1 MGLFDFV
8 KNAGAKLFGKGKKE
22 EKAIEEMLKTELGD
36 RLTNLE
42 VDFDDGL
49 VTLSG
54 EADTHDT
61 KEKAVLL
68 AGNVEGVEKVNDE
81 KLIAPEPKYITE
93 FYTVVRGDWLS
104 KIAKKFYG
112 DAKKWDVIF
121 DANKEVIKDPDLIYP
136 GQQLRIPKL

>member
-22 EKAIEEMLKTELGD
+22 EEAITEMLNRELSGK
-36 RLTNLE
+36 LTNLE
-42 VDFDDGL
+42 VDFKDGV
-49 VTLSG
+49 VTLTG
-54 EADTHDT
+54 EADTGDT

-81 KLIAPEPKYITE
+81 GLIAPEPKYITE
-93 FYTVVRGDWLS
+93 FYTVVKGDWLS

-112 DAKKWDVIF
+112 DARKYDIIF
-121 DANKEVIKDPDLIYP
+121 EANKEVIKDPDLIYP